1 MPPLQ
6 RWAHGRLPA
15 SLRGPQETAD
25 LVQNAIMATL
35 RRLEVVE
42 VRHHGA
48 LQAYLR
54 TAIAN
59 QIRDLVRQQ
68 HRRPVMSG
76 LPETDRRRR
85 AIAAR
90 VRHRRRERG
99 TLRGGH
105 AAVVA
110 GGREAVMGRLE
121 FHYSYEELAVA
132 LAKPSADAAR
142 MAVTRAVKRLA
153 EEMRRG

>member
-1 MPPLQ
+1 MIAAVDALPAPETATAPLAPETTVELVDRARRGDVGALDRLIDRCMPPLQ

-59 QIRDLVRQQ
+59 QIRDL
-68 HRRPVMSG
+68 
-76 LPETDRRRR
+76 
-85 AIAAR
+85 
-90 VRHRRRERG
+90 
-99 TLRGGH
+99 
-105 AAVVA
+105 
-110 GGREAVMGRLE
+110 
-121 FHYSYEELAVA
+121 
-132 LAKPSADAAR
+132 
-142 MAVTRAVKRLA
+142 
-153 EEMRRG
+153 